1 MQDTLIDQGLN
12 LMLFGMGT
20 VFVFLTILVFATTL
34 MSALVNRFAPV
45 AKVDPAAT
53 KTLRVVSPIA
63 ATTSPTVS
71 PNIISAIEKAVA
83 AHRQR

>member
-34 MSALVNRFAPV
+34 MSKLVNRFAPE
-45 AKVDPAAT
+45 APSQPLTSQAPAA
-53 KTLRVVSPIA
+53 V
-63 ATTSPTVS
+63 ATTPILS
-71 PNIISAIEKAVA
+71 PNIVSAIEKAIA
-83 AHRQR
+83 AHRQQ

>member
-20 VFVFLTILVFATTL
+20 VFLFLTILVFATTL
-34 MSALVNRFAPV
+34 MSTLVNRFAP
-45 AKVDPAAT
+45 APQVDQAPTQA
-53 KTLRVVSPIA
+53 SPIA
-63 ATTSPTVS
+63 ATTPLTVS
-71 PNIISAIEKAVA
+71 PNIVSAIEKAVA

>member
-34 MSALVNRFAPV
+34 MSKVVNRLAPE
-45 AKVDPAAT
+45 AEADSSAT
-53 KTLRVVSPIA
+53 TANIMPTNTQSVSPK
-63 ATTSPTVS
+63 
-71 PNIISAIEKAVA
+71 IISAIEKAIA
-83 AHRQR
+83 LHRKQ

>member
-20 VFVFLTILVFATTL
+20 VFVFLTILVFATIV
-34 MSALVNRFAPV
+34 MSTLVNRFAP
-45 AKVDPAAT
+45 AT
-53 KTLRVVSPIA
+53 KVEQAPSQAPPIA
-63 ATTSPTVS
+63 ANSPLTVS
-71 PNIISAIEKAVA
+71 PHIVSAIEKAVA